1 MKILSFSIL
10 LFTVLS
16 LASCK
21 KSGTSSTKSDTTK
34 PSIVLNGSDNMEI
47 PFGLDT
53 PDPGA
58 TATDDIDGDL
68 TSAIVSDWTSKV
80 QKNTLGDY
88 TVTYMVSDK
97 SGNQSSITRKVSV
110 KLNATS
116 YFGNY
121 NTTYAVVGGGASNCV
136 STIVAGDNASQF
148 TVNYYLGPGGFPFK
162 VNMSGPFG
170 TQLSVNTTS
179 NGVTLTGTGTSE
191 NGGQKIILNLTQIY
205 GAFTTNLVA
214 TFTRQ

>member
-1 MKILSFSIL
+1 MKIISFSML

-58 TATDDIDGDL
+58 TATDDVDGDL
-68 TSAIVSDWTSKV
+68 TSLIVSDWNTKV
-80 QKNTLGDY
+80 QKNTLGDC
-88 TVTYMVSDK
+88 TVTYVVSDK
-97 SGNQSSITRKVSV
+97 SSNQSTISRKVTV
-110 KLNATS
+110 KLNASS

-121 NTTYAVVGGGASNCV
+121 NTTYAVVGGGASTCV
-136 STIVAGDNASQF
+136 SSLVAGDNASQF
-148 TVNYYLGPGGFPFK
+148 IVNYYLGAGGFPFK

-170 TQLSVNTTS
+170 NQLSVNTVS
-179 NGVTLTGTGTSE
+179 NGITLTGTGTSE

-205 GAFTTNLVA
+205 GAYTTNLVA
-214 TFTRQ
+214 TFNRQ